1 MYVVEDFGVGEIV
14 VKSEVARDFLIANLV
29 DQLDAQ
35 VGMIDEGFFFFGA
48 AFLSAETAK
57 IQGIVLAA
65 GTNVIGKKII
75 LSDLV
80 TLFGMVPHIRCIG
93 DEFAVMVDQD
103 IVNGDDAVVGI
114 ACGRILLQE
123 FEATGVEF
131 VGIPV
136 RVREE
141 TVEAGLVRG
150 LGELVV
156 DAEDGLAFSDVKA
169 SEVLG
174 EVVPRIVGEYAVE
187 IPHGLLDDRRE
198 GNDTWHGITPLQLR
212 PLPIVYRRSCAR
224 AMLCHFAKLQLED
237 INRVLGAQADRFLE
251 KLPPPPPAK
260 EGTLLVTT
268 ADGKGVPLVRQDLD
282 QVPAFDQKER
292 PGNRRMA
299 TLGCVYTVAPYVR
312 TPEQIVAALFRD
324 DTVPQPPDRP
334 EACHKHY
341 RAYFAVPASASEE
354 ALPSVFRTW
363 TWLAEEVAA
372 RCQPRQPIIPLMDGQ
387 PSLREAAEICLEDF
401 IANRQPADESVVV
414 DILDIIHVS
423 GYVWKT
429 AKVFHSHKEHQEA
442 FAQDRLLRILR
453 GEVAGVIRGM
463 RRMASERGLKG
474 SALKEVNT
482 ACNYFE
488 NNSARMRY
496 HEYLEAGY
504 PIASGVIEGACRHI
518 IKDRMEHGGMRWTL
532 QGAQAML
539 DVRCVSASS
548 EWDNFNRWRQ
558 AEQAER
564 VHPFRAVVTNYRG
577 FRA

>member
-1 MYVVEDFGVGEIV
+1 MILAASPIVGKPDATLVALAQDLAGFVRRSVQEGASLDQVERGVLGQVLAIGR
-14 VKSEVARDFLIANLV
+14 AAV
-29 DQLDAQ
+29 DLFLDAQ
-35 VGMIDEGFFFFGA
+35 GDGDLGSCVEVDNGRTLYRSDATVTRPLRTIFGEHAFEAFVYSPGSKRKIELRPIDARINLPEGKA
-48 AFLSAETAK
+48 SY
-57 IQGIVLAA
+57 
-65 GTNVIGKKII
+65 
-75 LSDLV
+75 
-80 TLFGMVPHIRCIG
+80 
-93 DEFAVMVDQD
+93 
-103 IVNGDDAVVGI
+103 
-114 ACGRILLQE
+114 LLQE
-123 FEATGVEF
+123 FSQLFCVEKAF
-131 VGIPV
+131 AVGAQHF
-136 RVREE
+136 E
-141 TVEAGLVRG
+141 TVFGQKLS
-150 LGELVV
+150 V
-156 DAEDGLAFSDVKA
+156 DV
-169 SEVLG
+169 
-174 EVVPRIVGEYAVE
+174 
-187 IPHGLLDDRRE
+187 
-198 GNDTWHGITPLQLR
+198 
-212 PLPIVYRRSCAR
+212 
-224 AMLCHFAKLQLED
+224 LED
-237 INRVLGAQADRFLE
+237 INRVLGTQADRFLE
-251 KLPPPPPAK
+251 KLPPPPPAE
-260 EGTLLVTT
+260 EGTLLVAT
-268 ADGKGVPLVRQDLD
+268 ADGKGVPLVRQDLA

-372 RCQPRQPIIPLMDGQ
+372 RCQPRQPIIRLMDGQ

-401 IANRQPADESVVV
+401 IANREPADESVVV

-429 AKVFHSHKEHQEA
+429 AKVFYSHKEHQEA

-474 SALKEVNT
+474 PALKEVNT

-548 EWDNFNRWRQ
+548 EWDNFNSWRQ

-564 VHPFRAVVTNYRG
+564 VHPLRAVVTNYRG
-577 FRA
+577 FKA